1 MPQFPSVE
9 WFEQV
14 REIFNGEEAYQE
26 AGGGMCDA
34 TMGIKVASQS
44 YILVFEGEECSEA
57 REVAEPISWKRTSTS
72 KWRPTNG
79 KRCCAISRTTMARGL
94 DHTLNTLDM
103 DRSEGLAI
111 TMNGDQYRQDFFYRY
126 NQTFQYFFDASA
138 RIDTEFALVRFPG
151 GRIACQSSRQ

>member
-34 TMGIKVASQS
+34 VMGIRVAGIKVAPHSF
-44 YILVFEGEECSEA
+44 ILVFEGEECSEA
-57 REVAEPISWKRTSTS
+57 RKVAE
-72 KWRPTNG
+72 NDL
-79 KRCCAISRTTMARGL
+79 AEADFYLDMASDEWEEMLRNIKDNDGADL
-94 DHTLNTLDM
+94 GHTLNTLDM
-103 DRSEGLAI
+103 GRSEGLAI

-138 RIDTEFALVRFPG
+138 RIDTEFALSDSPE
-151 GRIACQSSRQ
+151 AK

>member
-1 MPQFPSVE
+1 MPNFPSVE

-14 REIFNGEEAYQE
+14 REIFNSDESYQE

-34 TMGIKVASQS
+34 VMGIKVAEQS
-44 YILVFEGEECSEA
+44 YIVVFEGEECSAVRQVPEPDLAEA
-57 REVAEPISWKRTSTS
+57 DFYLDMASDEWQEMIQNIKD
-72 KWRPTNG
+72 NG
-79 KRCCAISRTTMARGL
+79 SADL

-103 DRSEGLAI
+103 DRFEGLAL

-138 RIDTEFALVRFPG
+138 RIDTEFA
-151 GRIACQSSRQ
+151 QSD

>member
-14 REIFNGEEAYQE
+14 REIFNGEEAYQK

-57 REVAEPISWKRTSTS
+57 REVAETDL
-72 KWRPTNG
+72 
-79 KRCCAISRTTMARGL
+79 AEADFYLDMASDEWEEMLRNIKDNDGAGL

-138 RIDTEFALVRFPG
+138 RIDTEFALSDSPE
-151 GRIACQSSRQ
+151 AE

>member
-14 REIFNGEEAYQE
+14 REIFNGDESYQE

-34 TMGIKVASQS
+34 VMGIKVASNA
-44 YILVFEGEECSEA
+44 YIIVFEGDECSEV
-57 REVAEPISWKRTSTS
+57 REVPEPDLAEADFYLDMTSDEWQEMISNIKD
-72 KWRPTNG
+72 NDG
-79 KRCCAISRTTMARGL
+79 ADL

-103 DRSEGLAI
+103 DRFEGLAL
-111 TMNGDQYRQDFFYRY
+111 TMNGDQYRQDFFYRF

-138 RIDTEFALVRFPG
+138 RIDTDFAPTD
-151 GRIACQSSRQ
+151 

>member
-14 REIFNGEEAYQE
+14 REIFNGDASYQE

-34 TMGIKVASQS
+34 TMGIKVAEHS
-44 YILVFEGEECSEA
+44 YIIVFEGEECSEV
-57 REVAEPISWKRTSTS
+57 REIPELDLAE
-72 KWRPTNG
+72 
-79 KRCCAISRTTMARGL
+79 ADFYLDMASDEWTEMIRNIRDNDGADL

-103 DRSEGLAI
+103 DRFEGLAR

-138 RIDTEFALVRFPG
+138 RIDTEFTSAG
-151 GRIACQSSRQ
+151 

>member
-14 REIFNGEEAYQE
+14 REVFNGDESYQE

-34 TMGIKVASQS
+34 TMGIKVAGSS
-44 YILVFEGEECSEA
+44 YIVVFEGEECSEV
-57 REVAEPISWKRTSTS
+57 REVPELDLAE
-72 KWRPTNG
+72 
-79 KRCCAISRTTMARGL
+79 ADFYLEMASDEWVEMIRNIKDNDGADL

-103 DRSEGLAI
+103 DRLEGLAL
-111 TMNGDQYRQDFFYRY
+111 TMNGDQYRQDFFYRF

-138 RIDTEFALVRFPG
+138 RIDTEFKTEAK
-151 GRIACQSSRQ
+151 

>member
-14 REIFNGEEAYQE
+14 REIFNGDESYQE

-34 TMGIKVASQS
+34 TMGIKVAENA
-44 YILVFEGEECSEA
+44 YIVVFEGDECSEV
-57 REVAEPISWKRTSTS
+57 REVPEPDLAEADFYLEMASEEWQDMIRNIKD
-72 KWRPTNG
+72 NG
-79 KRCCAISRTTMARGL
+79 SADL

-103 DRSEGLAI
+103 DRFEGLAL
-111 TMNGDQYRQDFFYRY
+111 TMNGDQYRQDFFYRF

-138 RIDTEFALVRFPG
+138 RIDTEFSQDAG
-151 GRIACQSSRQ
+151 

>member
-1 MPQFPSVE
+1 MAQFPSAE

-14 REIFNGEEAYQE
+14 RAVFNGEAAYQE

-34 TMGIKVASQS
+34 VVGIKVAERA
-44 YILVFEGEECSEA
+44 YIIVFEGEECSEA
-57 REVAEPISWKRTSTS
+57 REVAE
-72 KWRPTNG
+72 
-79 KRCCAISRTTMARGL
+79 ADLAEADFYLDMAADEWVDMIRNIKENDGADL

-103 DRSEGLAI
+103 NRFDGLAL

-138 RIDTEFALVRFPG
+138 RIDTEFGAESG
-151 GRIACQSSRQ
+151 GESG

>member
-14 REIFNGEEAYQE
+14 RQIFNDDESYQE

-34 TMGIKVASQS
+34 TVGIKVASQA
-44 YILVFEGEECSEA
+44 YIIVFEGEECSDV
-57 REVAEPISWKRTSTS
+57 REVAEPDLEEADFYLDMATDEWEAMLRNIKD
-72 KWRPTNG
+72 NG
-79 KRCCAISRTTMARGL
+79 SADL
-94 DHTLNTLDM
+94 DYTLNTLDM
-103 DRSEGLAI
+103 GRLDGLAL

-138 RIDTEFALVRFPG
+138 RVDTEFPAEDTN
-151 GRIACQSSRQ
+151 SE